1 MRENFLQSI
10 FGGELMI
17 LHVLELEKNKT
28 IKLWNLTDTEAVA
41 QFFDGIS
48 KSRKSTT
55 KVRYY
60 NGKAYVNV
68 CGHRYYLDKFT
79 KVEL

>member
-1 MRENFLQSI
+1 MTIYVLQ
-10 FGGELMI
+10 
-17 LHVLELEKNKT
+17 LEANKT
-28 IKLWNLTDTEAVA
+28 IKLWGLTDTEAVA
-41 QFFDGIS
+41 QSFDGLK
-48 KSRKSTT
+48 KSRKSTC

-60 NGKAYVNV
+60 NDKPYIVC

>member
-1 MRENFLQSI
+1 
-10 FGGELMI
+10 MI
-17 LHVLELEKNKT
+17 LHVLQLGDNKSV
-28 IKLWNLTDTEAVA
+28 KLWNLTDTEAVA
-41 QFFDGIS
+41 QYFDGS
-48 KSRKSTT
+48 NKSRKSVT

-60 NGKAYVNV
+60 NDKAYVIV

>member
-1 MRENFLQSI
+1 
-10 FGGELMI
+10 MI
-17 LHVLELEKNKT
+17 LHVLQLEQNKSV
-28 IKLWNLTDTEAVA
+28 KLWNLTDTTALA
-41 QFFDGIS
+41 QFFDGCN
-48 KSRKSTT
+48 KSRKSET